1 MIYYVLTFH
10 RVKTDGSFGRMINK
24 PMVFNTWAG
33 AHDYGRHNVDYT
45 KTDFQIHESVL
56 FMQPTEQSNEQ

>member
-10 RVKTDGSFGRMINK
+10 RVNTDGSFGRMIDK
-24 PMVFNTWAG
+24 PMVFDTWAG

-45 KTDFQIHESVL
+45 KTNFQIHESVL
-56 FMQPTEQSNEQ
+56 FMEPVKNNG

>member
-1 MIYYVLTFH
+1 
-10 RVKTDGSFGRMINK
+10 MINK